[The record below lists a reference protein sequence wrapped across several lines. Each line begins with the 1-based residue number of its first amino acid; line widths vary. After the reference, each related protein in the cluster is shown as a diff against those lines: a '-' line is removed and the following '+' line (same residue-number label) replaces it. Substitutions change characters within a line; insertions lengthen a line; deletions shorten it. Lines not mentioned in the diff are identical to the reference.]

1 MDLCQDKED
10 PPTDEDLLEEF
21 ECDQYGNDISLL
33 GSPGKKQVNMN
44 PVFNINF
51 VVENKNDLE
60 NIKNWLSSAHM
71 QKVIEPLS
79 KDNVIDVEDL
89 KKYIKNS
96 DTQKKFTINV
106 SPKEV
111 SNNES
116 EELNDDNDGSF
127 EEDDN
132 DLVLF

>member
-1 MDLCQDKED
+1 
-10 PPTDEDLLEEF
+10 
-21 ECDQYGNDISLL
+21 
-33 GSPGKKQVNMN
+33 MN

-60 NIKNWLSSAHM
+60 NIKSWLSSAHM

-89 KKYIKNS
+89 KKYVKEG
-96 DTQKKFTINV
+96 DAQKKFTINV

-111 SNNES
+111 SNKDDSDELDDRNSES
-116 EELNDDNDGSF
+116 MEEGDF
-127 EEDDN
+127 EKM
-132 DLVLF
+132 LF